1 MVKVEG
7 DLEKSKNL
15 REEQIRASNQQ
26 LEEIKN
32 SHRKKVFY

>member
-26 LEEIKN
+26 IEEIKN
-32 SHRKKVFY
+32 SHRKKVFS